1 MRRLTQ
7 NISTINHQFS
17 SKCVYVCVSCMCM
30 FEWCVHMCMW
40 IRVRVCVYAHVCVR
54 VFAFFMCVHL
64 CVCVCA
70 YVLVSKRTTRKLEK
84 VVFADCLFP
93 SRLIR
98 RLSEGAWIASCRTMR
113 PCLRIKKN
121 DVISCECN
129 GTVPI
134 GQQRTREC
142 EREREVIM

>member
-1 MRRLTQ
+1 M
-7 NISTINHQFS
+7 
-17 SKCVYVCVSCMCM
+17 CVSPACVCLSDVYICACEYVCVFVCMRM
-30 FEWCVHMCMW
+30 Y
-40 IRVRVCVYAHVCVR
+40 VCVCLHFLCVCI
-54 VFAFFMCVHL
+54 CV